1 MALTFSRSSDSPD
14 ERLRIFLCNLD
25 LLTAEGELLRDR
37 RQVQLEEIAV
47 ILQQLISDPEL
58 APMADKEIVRDW
70 IDASLLSFTPGER
83 SRAGVSDIIHL
94 CRALVQKKTQ
104 ILRSDT
110 EEFLGPTEAVSAEAS
125 EKIAYLQNKFSDEA
139 FSKLTYRFKNPR
151 AAYASSFTE
160 VCEEVYNG
168 FCEFCILPVESS
180 GDGKLLRF
188 YGLIEKFNLK
198 IVSVC
203 DVEQLDGSYT
213 KYALLRHKFISFHL
227 SKRLCGGHFAE
238 FGLVLNEGV
247 TLSDVLIAAEYCHM
261 RLSRIDSVPLP
272 YKNDAYRYDTVF
284 ALPSLADD
292 DESPS
297 ADRISLRDMLLDIET
312 FLLYL
317 SVSLPEYTPIGIYT
331 RVS

>member
-1 MALTFSRSSDSPD
+1 MALTFSHSSDSPN
-14 ERLRIFLCNLD
+14 ESLRIYLRNLA
-25 LLTAEGELLRDR
+25 LLTAESELLRDR

-58 APMADKEIVRDW
+58 SPMADKEIVSDF
-70 IDASLLSFTPGER
+70 IDSSLLHFTPDAKPG
-83 SRAGVSDIIHL
+83 GNVSDIIHL
-94 CRALVQKKTQ
+94 CRALVEKKTQ

-110 EEFLGPTEAVSAEAS
+110 EEFLGPTEAVSDEAS

-139 FSKLTYRFKNPR
+139 FSKLTYRFRNPR

-247 TLSDVLIAAEYCHM
+247 TLSDVLLAAEYCHM
-261 RLSRIDSVPLP
+261 RLSRIDSVPLS
-272 YKNDAYRYDTVF
+272 YKNDAYRYDAVF
-284 ALPSLADD
+284 ALPELGDD
-292 DESPS
+292 DIPPTAEQ
-297 ADRISLRDMLLDIET
+297 ISLRDMLLDIET

-317 SVSLPEYTPIGIYT
+317 SVSLSEYTPIGIYT
-331 RVS
+331 RIS